1 MGTIQIR
8 NLSDATV
15 TAWKVRAAKS
25 GQSLQEYMRAYLTAE
40 AEKPTIEE
48 LVDRLNERTRDLESR
63 GEARDLPISE
73 TLRGIDEA
81 WE

>member
-8 NLSDATV
+8 NLSNETV

-40 AEKPTIEE
+40 AEKPTVEE
-48 LVDRLNERTRDLESR
+48 LVERLNQRTHDLESR
-63 GEARDLPISE
+63 GEARDLPTSE